1 MTDTVADSP
10 AWWNQVFRV
19 SPCLRGLTYSPAETV
34 GQTGERRG
42 CHVIGFQTSSLR
54 PRRRGQG
61 TRSHH
66 LNSKHPICDYDRVVR
81 RNHISRR
88 HLHPAIGG
96 TSDTDKMTRGMQ
108 DDRRKPLETI
118 SRLHRLSLVSELRI
132 IQKHAL
138 PARKRMSGQKTS
150 SAYAMIHLSVLI
162 FEEFTIVRQVANFLL
177 SHGPESR
184 QFGKIPSGA
193 NIPSCPRVV
202 EGTRSNPPSRRRCM

>member
-1 MTDTVADSP
+1 M
-10 AWWNQVFRV
+10 
-19 SPCLRGLTYSPAETV
+19 
-34 GQTGERRG
+34 
-42 CHVIGFQTSSLR
+42 IGFQTSSLR

-66 LNSKHPICDYDRVVR
+66 LNWKHPICDYDRVVR

-118 SRLHRLSLVSELRI
+118 SGLHRLSLVSELRI

-138 PARKRMSGQKTS
+138 PVEKAHEWAENLLCLRYDPSLGPHFRRI
-150 SAYAMIHLSVLI
+150 YNR
-162 FEEFTIVRQVANFLL
+162 RQVANFLL